1 MRLIGEYRDKDNDKK
16 STKIMLSRTPEKL
29 LDRTRE
35 SDWANFQAK
44 LSNEILNM
52 QEALVSGISNNNLN
66 ILTAQKQINNI
77 DEVLE
82 MVLDKVTAI
91 DEKNLNTS
99 MSSPSK

>member
-1 MRLIGEYRDKDNDKK
+1 
-16 STKIMLSRTPEKL
+16 
-29 LDRTRE
+29 
-35 SDWANFQAK
+35 
-44 LSNEILNM
+44 M